1 MDTQVS
7 EPSTAAPMGACAGTL
22 DRDGSIELSGDLDFY
37 SAPAL
42 LELIQRVVRDH
53 ARRGLDRVQIR
64 CPDLDFCDSSGLA
77 VLIRAHQGARDAGIA
92 LTLVECP
99 PHLVYLLS
107 LSGVEYLF
115 PVGGG
120 GR

>member
-1 MDTQVS
+1 MNTQVS
-7 EPSTAAPMGACAGTL
+7 EPGIGARAGACAGTL
-22 DRDGSIELSGDLDFY
+22 NRDGSIELSGDLDLY

-53 ARRGLDRVQIR
+53 SRRGLRRVQIR

-77 VLIRAHQGARDAGIA
+77 VLIRAQQSAHDAGVA
-92 LTLVECP
+92 VTLVDCP

-115 PVGGG
+115 PAGGDD
-120 GR
+120 R